1 MSKRRVPSPQRTS
14 RSPAVTPAGERVRF
28 IGLSLS
34 GGKADKACLAVV
46 DYFPKHHKV
55 FLSKLVDRIKNEEL
69 ISADRKI
76 FDLIEE
82 HSEGAEC
89 VAFDVPWELPV
100 SLREGNSAK
109 DVETS
114 KEPHIQWMRAHVEGL
129 NKKKKPHKTFTPYTQ
144 RCVEMYVSNS
154 LEEPFLMNHAMGAN
168 NAPLLARAA
177 YLRRRIDLPAVEV
190 HPRLALWRIGRS
202 LDMMKS
208 HLRLHRHAAR
218 GVDSRRVILQ
228 ELSEHNVAFLYA
240 QDQRLM
246 IENSHAFEAFLCA
259 YTAFLKYRGQTEPR
273 PSGFPEKEDWIEIP
287 VQKIRW
293 KDL

>member
-1 MSKRRVPSPQRTS
+1 MSKRRIPSPQRTT
-14 RSPAVTPAGERVRF
+14 RAPAVTPAGERVRF

-69 ISADRKI
+69 VSADRKI
-76 FDLIEE
+76 LDLIEE
-82 HSEGAEC
+82 HSEGADC

-100 SLREGNSAK
+100 SLREDSGNQILEQSR
-109 DVETS
+109 
-114 KEPHIQWMRAHVEGL
+114 EPHILWMREYFNSL
-129 NKKKKPHKTFTPYTQ
+129 NKKKKPKRMFTPYTQ
-144 RCVEMYVSNS
+144 RCVEMYVASS
-154 LEEPFLMNHAMGAN
+154 LEEPFLMNQALGAN

-177 YLRRRIDLPAVEV
+177 YLRRRIALPAIEV

-218 GVDSRRVILQ
+218 GIDSRRAILD
-228 ELSEHNVAFLYA
+228 ELSDHNVAFLYV
-240 QDQRLM
+240 QDQRVM
-246 IENSHAFEAFLCA
+246 IESSHAFEAFLCA
-259 YTAFLKYRGQTEPR
+259 FTAFLKYRKQTEPR

-293 KDL
+293 KEL